1 MACWV
6 GFIGATTIKNPESLI
21 TSLQHPLV
29 KHLVRL
35 REERSYRR
43 EHGSVLIAGC
53 KLTEELCHSYPLIT
67 LMVEENYPLPPDISA
82 KNIYRVPIEL
92 LKKVTGLSQP
102 EPLAAEIPLPPV
114 RPIDPKYP
122 LLILDQLA
130 DPGNVGT
137 LLRTALAL
145 GWNNVFCTPHTADPF
160 NAKALR
166 AARGA
171 TFHLNLREDS
181 HEALIDLIK
190 EQQRTLFIATVG
202 GSLLSTGAKPIA
214 LVLGNESHGIHPTL
228 QYPGIPISIPIA
240 SEVESLNVA
249 IAGAILMHHFRGVS

>member
-1 MACWV
+1 M
-6 GFIGATTIKNPESLI
+6 IRPSLI
-21 TSLQHPLV
+21 TSLQHPLI

-35 REERSYRR
+35 RDERAYRK
-43 EHGSVLIAGC
+43 EHNSVLIAGC
-53 KLTEELCHSYPLIT
+53 KLVRELCHSYPLIT
-67 LMVEENYPLPPDISA
+67 LMVEENYPLPSHISA
-82 KNIYRVPIEL
+82 KHIYQVPIEL
-92 LKKVTGLSQP
+92 LKKVTGLSKP
-102 EPLAAEIPLPPV
+102 EPLAAEIPLPPP
-114 RPIDPKYP
+114 RPIDPTHP
-122 LLILDQLA
+122 LLILDHLA

-181 HEALIDLIK
+181 YEALLELIK
-190 EQQRTLFIATVG
+190 EQKRNLFIASAKGTPV
-202 GSLLSTGAKPIA
+202 STGAQPIA
-214 LVLGNESHGIHPTL
+214 LVLGNESHGIHPSL
-228 QYPGIPISIPIA
+228 QDKGIPISIPIA
-240 SEVESLNVA
+240 SQVESLNVA